1 MRTITYLTVSAAM
14 IALASCTAP
23 ADSTTRTQPA
33 VGKTVTPTQYSVG
46 DFYKNTEYFGASWA
60 PDRQRILVS
69 SNLSG
74 IWNAYAVPTGGGAP
88 QPLTQSTTNSMFAL
102 SYFPAD
108 ERILY
113 SSDEGGNELTHIY
126 VRSTDGSIRDL
137 TPGAKLKANYRGWS
151 GDDKSF
157 FISTNERDER
167 FFDLY
172 EIAAD
177 GYKRTQLYRNTD
189 GYELGPVSRDKRFLV
204 LVKPRTTSDTDIYLH
219 DRQSKTTKIITA
231 HTGTVSNT
239 PADFSVDG
247 SKLLFASDS
256 GREFAAL
263 FSYDIASGATV
274 PVYEQ
279 NWDILGAEYSKAGKY
294 LTVYVNEDS
303 RYSGRVL
310 DAATFAPAPLTGMP
324 QGTVRGISV
333 SRDDAAFAFYASDG
347 SVPDELYAGPITA
360 APSRLT
366 NALNP
371 SIRREDLVVPTV
383 VRFKSYDNV
392 EIPGVLY
399 KPHQASAAA
408 KAPGVVLVHGGPGGQ
423 AQVGYSALTQALV
436 NHGYVVFDINNRGS
450 SGYGKTFFA
459 MDDKKH
465 GEADLGDVVA
475 SKKMLV
481 DTGYVD
487 AARIGIVGGSYGGYM
502 VLAALTLQPD
512 AFKVGVDL
520 FGISNWVRT
529 LTSIPPWWGSF
540 KDALYAEMG
549 DPTADSERL
558 HRVSPLF
565 NADKIKAPL
574 MVLQGANDPRVLKV
588 ESDEIVAAAKKNGVP
603 VEYIVFPDEGHGFVK
618 KENEIK
624 GYTAV
629 IAFLD
634 KYLKGPATA
643 ATP

>member
-1 MRTITYLTVSAAM
+1 MRTITYLTVSAAL

-46 DFYKNTEYFGASWA
+46 DFYKNTEYSGASWA

-189 GYELGPVSRDKRFLV
+189 GYELGPVSRDKRFLA

-279 NWDILGAEYSKAGKY
+279 NWDILGAEYLESREVPHRLRERGLALLGTCARCRDLRAG
-294 LTVYVNEDS
+294 TADRN
-303 RYSGRVL
+303 
-310 DAATFAPAPLTGMP
+310 AARDCPRHQRFARRRG
-324 QGTVRGISV
+324 VRLL
-333 SRDDAAFAFYASDG
+333 RK
-347 SVPDELYAGPITA
+347 
-360 APSRLT
+360 
-366 NALNP
+366 
-371 SIRREDLVVPTV
+371 RRE
-383 VRFKSYDNV
+383 R
-392 EIPGVLY
+392 
-399 KPHQASAAA
+399 A
-408 KAPGVVLVHGGPGGQ
+408 
-423 AQVGYSALTQALV
+423 
-436 NHGYVVFDINNRGS
+436 
-450 SGYGKTFFA
+450 
-459 MDDKKH
+459 
-465 GEADLGDVVA
+465 
-475 SKKMLV
+475 
-481 DTGYVD
+481 
-487 AARIGIVGGSYGGYM
+487 
-502 VLAALTLQPD
+502 
-512 AFKVGVDL
+512 
-520 FGISNWVRT
+520 
-529 LTSIPPWWGSF
+529 
-540 KDALYAEMG
+540 
-549 DPTADSERL
+549 
-558 HRVSPLF
+558 
-565 NADKIKAPL
+565 
-574 MVLQGANDPRVLKV
+574 
-588 ESDEIVAAAKKNGVP
+588 
-603 VEYIVFPDEGHGFVK
+603 
-618 KENEIK
+618 
-624 GYTAV
+624 
-629 IAFLD
+629 
-634 KYLKGPATA
+634 
-643 ATP
+643 